1 MKTLLIN
8 NLISFILLFF
18 KSSNSKFKTGILK
31 LDEIGDYVLFRKYIK
46 SIYDS
51 HGSSIYLIG
60 NKSWESLFIGL
71 DKKYITNFY
80 FIDKK
85 KFSYSFLYKLRTMIS
100 LKKLSFDKII
110 HPTQSRDLFISDYIL
125 LELNSKSKIG
135 FKSDYLNSSKKQL
148 LVSDRYYTRLIDC
161 LKIPFEIDKIEKFIN
176 VVFQINQD
184 VCTDVNTLKHNQDC
198 VIFLGAS
205 SPERRWGGYSDLIFK
220 INSHFD
226 NIYLCGGN
234 DVKINFDSNLNS
246 NVISLIGK
254 SDLSD
259 FMSLIKKSRLL
270 ITNESFAHHLAVQT
284 RTNCIVISNGNNY
297 LRFHPYPKKHLNSI
311 YKILYP
317 KSFDKYNYNENLPL
331 IDEITTEEV
340 LLTILNNKL

>member
-8 NLISFILLFF
+8 KIIRIILLFF
-18 KSSNSKFKTGILK
+18 KSSYPKFKTGILK

-46 SIYDS
+46 NIYDS
-51 HGSSIYLIG
+51 HGNSIYLIG

-71 DKKYITNFY
+71 DKKYIANFY

-85 KFSYSFLYKLRTMIS
+85 KFNSSFFYKLRTMIS

-125 LELNSKSKIG
+125 SELNSKSKIG

-176 VVFQINQD
+176 EVFQINQD
-184 VCTDVNTLKHNQDC
+184 LCNDENTFQRNQDC

-220 INSHFD
+220 INLYFD

-246 NVISLIGK
+246 NVINLIGK
-254 SDLSD
+254 ADLSD

-284 RTNCIVISNGNNY
+284 RTNCVVISNGNNY

-311 YKILYP
+311 YKIIYP
-317 KSFDKYNYNENLPL
+317 KSFDKNSYNENLPL
-331 IDEITTEEV
+331 IDEITTEEI
-340 LLTILNNKL
+340 LLTIVNNKL